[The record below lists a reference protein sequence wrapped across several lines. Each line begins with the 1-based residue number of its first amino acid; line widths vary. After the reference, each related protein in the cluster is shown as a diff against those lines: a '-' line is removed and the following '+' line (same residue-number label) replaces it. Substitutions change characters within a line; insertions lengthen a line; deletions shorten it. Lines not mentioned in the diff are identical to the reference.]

1 MSIWMMDK
9 GSHIKNC
16 EPPYHPMITLS
27 SHHSALQ
34 LNLCYSRKA
43 WLPQLL
49 QSFWDWKKEKE
60 RKKQGAWI
68 HLPYRVAG
76 VISHLA
82 NMSTY
87 RHHLPYNF
95 GWLAD
100 SSFYGLTCYQ
110 RPKMTVRESISGVSE
125 LTNGVGGLTSW
136 RSDWIGRFSAIHK
149 NKLPQNKTS
158 QVNFLWNFA
167 TLLHL

>member
-1 MSIWMMDK
+1 MNRLIIPWILCLHIILHYNSICVILGKPD
-9 GSHIKNC
+9 
-16 EPPYHPMITLS
+16 YHSCFNPSGIEKRG
-27 SHHSALQ
+27 
-34 LNLCYSRKA
+34 RKA
-43 WLPQLL
+43 
-49 QSFWDWKKEKE
+49 KKH
-60 RKKQGAWI
+60 GAWI

-95 GWLAD
+95 GRLAD